1 MKNYLT
7 KENDLDHIKILD
19 SVGCMFNSSM
29 GTVIPMME
37 DGSFDVDNPLDI
49 MEHDPEWFGNL
60 SIADFDI
67 VEDWFDKE
75 DLDIGGMLLDMDELV
90 FDNPKDE
97 HDFNEAMNGMGIYAE
112 TYK

>member
-7 KENDLDHIKILD
+7 KENGLDHLKILN
-19 SVGCMFNSSM
+19 SVGCMFNSSTGVVM
-29 GTVIPMME
+29 PTME

-49 MEHDPEWFGNL
+49 MEHDPEWFNSL
-60 SIADFDI
+60 SIKDFDV

-75 DLDIGGMLLDMDELV
+75 DLDIRGMLLGMDGLT

-97 HDFNEAMNGMGIYAE
+97 YDFDMAMNGINVY
-112 TYK
+112 

>member
-1 MKNYLT
+1 MKSLLT

-37 DGSFDVDNPLDI
+37 DGSFDVDNPVDI
-49 MEHDPEWFGNL
+49 MLHDDEWFGSL
-60 SIADFDI
+60 SLADFDV
-67 VEDWFDKE
+67 VEEWFDKE
-75 DLDIGGMLLDMDELV
+75 ELDIRGMLTDELV

-97 HDFNEAMNGMGIYAE
+97 YDFNEAMNGY
-112 TYK
+112 YK